1 MPAEQSRGVKRS
13 LNWVER
19 GSIGPSGKY
28 DDTFYTPKTITSENI
43 RNVKDDYLRCA
54 LRLADVVQALGLLER
69 PSWGGYPG
77 GVEVIRG
84 EPHRCLS
91 ARDLP
96 IEAVYDEFPD
106 DIHEILKQQLINE
119 NHKRISAGS

>member
-1 MPAEQSRGVKRS
+1 M
-13 LNWVER
+13 
-19 GSIGPSGKY
+19 
-28 DDTFYTPKTITSENI
+28 
-43 RNVKDDYLRCA
+43 
-54 LRLADVVQALGLLER
+54 QALGLLER